1 MGAGRL
7 TGLAVQ
13 LMHLIHETAKLRSP
27 PEKFFNGF
35 QAVLA
40 HYLHGPEAALHT
52 GLSDDWVMLHG
63 LDLPDIWVRNAAEY
77 RWVEFVLVSWDC
89 CWYRPDN

>member
-13 LMHLIHETAKLRSP
+13 LTHLIRKTAKLGSP

-35 QAVLA
+35 QAVLK
-40 HYLHGPEAALHT
+40 HYLHGSEAALCT
-52 GLSDDWVMLHG
+52 GIPDDWVMLHG

-77 RWVEFVLVSWDC
+77 RWVEFVLVS
-89 CWYRPDN
+89 